1 MPTATGAA
9 SFLGLCGDASNENKT
24 QGEAKTT
31 PTCNA
36 PHHTS
41 KTNGTGTRPPRRP
54 PTQQQDRSD
63 RSNSNRIEPGACL
76 ALLPPPAKWWSGGG
90 ESTWNFSLKNQNQN
104 HRGNKEFVPHVRFPS
119 SLSLM
124 FLHLPPS
131 AEVEVEPQPTESPL
145 ASPPACRQQPVSHT
159 PRKAGAGAR
168 TRSIDRSIH
177 ESSSPRTL
185 AVCIVLVPL
194 PTRASVFTRHQPASD
209 TVLLPATAMHATLL
223 NGCYCR

>member
-1 MPTATGAA
+1 M
-9 SFLGLCGDASNENKT
+9 CGDASNENKT

-36 PHHTS
+36 PHQQDQR
-41 KTNGTGTRPPRRP
+41 NGDTPAAPPLAP
-54 PTQQQDRSD
+54 QDRSD
-63 RSNSNRIEPGACL
+63 RSNSKPL
-76 ALLPPPAKWWSGGG
+76 AETFRSRSLPCPAAASANQPAKWWARASG

-119 SLSLM
+119 SLSCS
-124 FLHLPPS
+124 FISLPPRRWKWS
-131 AEVEVEPQPTESPL
+131 RSRPSHHSPRRLLAANNQSPTL
-145 ASPPACRQQPVSHT
+145 HARPAVSSRLVRRRRGT
-159 PRKAGAGAR
+159 NP
-168 TRSIDRSIH
+168 IDRSIH

-209 TVLLPATAMHATLL
+209 TVLHATLL

>member
-9 SFLGLCGDASNENKT
+9 SFLGLCGDAWNENKT

-36 PHHTS
+36 PHQQDQR
-41 KTNGTGTRPPRRP
+41 NGDTPAAP
-54 PTQQQDRSD
+54 PTHPTTRSIG
-63 RSNSNRIEPGACL
+63 SIQFQSNRTRSLPCPAAAASQVVEWRWRIDMEFLAEKSKSKSPGEQGICSARPL
-76 ALLPPPAKWWSGGG
+76 SVL
-90 ESTWNFSLKNQNQN
+90 
-104 HRGNKEFVPHVRFPS
+104 
-119 SLSLM
+119 SLSCS
-124 FLHLPPS
+124 FS
-131 AEVEVEPQPTESPL
+131 GAAADRVTTR
-145 ASPPACRQQPVSHT
+145 RQQPVSHT

-223 NGCYCR
+223 NGCYCRWCTLVSGTSTLHGA